1 MGLEC
6 KSWKQSQKTPR
17 ITEKFCIVVQ
27 NEAGQN
33 LTEFCQE
40 NMMVTANT
48 FPTTREMTL
57 YMDITRCSIMKP
69 E

>member
-6 KSWKQSQKTPR
+6 KSRKQSQKIHR

-33 LTEFCQE
+33 LTEFCQV
-40 NMMVTANT
+40 NMLILNT
-48 FPTTREMTL
+48 LFQ
-57 YMDITRCSIMKP
+57 
-69 E
+69 